1 MSDDQ
6 LQLAITL
13 LGFLGG
19 AVFGFAAR
27 LVHFCTLGAIEEAW
41 YGAERT
47 RLRTWVLAVG
57 VAIAFTQYLDLAGII
72 DLSRSWRVSGHISL
86 GGAII
91 GGLMF
96 GFGMAMVGTCAFGML
111 VRLGGGD
118 MRALLSTLVLGIVG
132 FMTMSG
138 ILARLR
144 LMTIEQLSIDLPPLS
159 SQMIP
164 KLLFGDSWLGQLV
177 VAAALVAALAGWAL
191 SSRRY
196 RSKNLHILAALV
208 LGIAIGWGWLVTS
221 TLGQETLYPQR
232 PDSYS
237 FVHPIGQSILWLMIA
252 SGASASFLVGGVF
265 GVIAGALLAAWRQGE
280 ISWEGFDDAHEMR
293 RHLGG
298 AALMGIGGILAG
310 GCTIGQG
317 MTGVA
322 ALSLTAFIA
331 IASIIAGALL
341 GIRLLIEGEWPQV
354 LHQLQALFGMRRDG
368 E

>member
-6 LQLAITL
+6 LQLAVTL
-13 LGFLGG
+13 LGFIGG

-27 LVHFCTLGAIEEAW
+27 TAHFCTLGAMEEAY

-57 VAIAFTQYLDLAGII
+57 VAIAITQYLDLSGFI
-72 DLSRSWRVSGHISL
+72 DLGRSWRLSGHIPV
-86 GGAII
+86 GGAVI

-96 GFGMAMVGTCAFGML
+96 GFGMALVGTCAFGML

-138 ILARLR
+138 ILARAR
-144 LMTIEQLSIDLPPLS
+144 LMTIERLSIDLPALS

-164 KLLFGDSWLGQLV
+164 KLLFGDSWAGQLA
-177 VAAALVAALAGWAL
+177 VATLLVAALVGWAL
-191 SSRRY
+191 SSPRY
-196 RSKNLHILAALV
+196 RMKNRHILAGLAL
-208 LGIAIGWGWLVTS
+208 GAAIGWGWLVTS
-221 TLGQETLYPQR
+221 TLGQETFYPQR

-265 GVIAGALLAAWRQGE
+265 GVIAGAFLAAWRQGE
-280 ISWEGFDDAHEMR
+280 ITWEGFDDAHEMR
-293 RHLGG
+293 RHLTG
-298 AALMGIGGILAG
+298 AALMGAGGILAG

-331 IASIIAGALL
+331 IASIVAGALL
-341 GIRLLIEGEWPQV
+341 GIRLLIEGEWPQI
-354 LHQLQALFGMRRDG
+354 LHHLQALLGGRRDG